1 METAQFEK
9 FMEAQK
15 GAVAYLKSFP
25 HREAAIVHHNDTD
38 GIASGAILKEALRRE
53 GYRTENIP
61 IERVHPAF
69 LLRIHTKERKIILYA
84 DLGSQAGSF
93 ISGRVREGTGVIILD
108 HHPPFQP
115 SFSHLMQ
122 VNPESFGI
130 DGDLQA
136 SAASVAFFWART
148 LSGKNEDLAYL
159 GVIGAIGDHQV
170 VEGKMTGLNQ
180 MALEMARQKG
190 ALDPSPRG
198 AESFRFPLFK
208 GRSGSEVSGE
218 ITNLAVNGYYRG
230 GAELALNFC
239 LEGPT
244 EESQRLAAEV
254 REIQEDR
261 FRREAGRIRTRGIS
275 CEGEVQWAD
284 VEGRFYPLGLK
295 SIGLFCE
302 EMIKEGVVH
311 ADQYIAGFQDFPQ
324 KLPLLGRF
332 KAEDTKVSMRVPS
345 ALRQEIE
352 NGEKPNLAELLPP
365 AAERA
370 GGFAEG
376 VHRFSAACTVPKSR
390 KRDLI
395 EALNG
400 RIREWV
406 NNKARS

>member
-1 METAQFEK
+1 METARFEK

-25 HREAAIVHHNDTD
+25 RSGAAIVHHNDTD
-38 GIASGAILKEALRRE
+38 GIASGAILREALRRE

-69 LLRIHTKERKIILYA
+69 LPRIHTKERKIILYA
-84 DLGSQAGSF
+84 DLGSQAGSL

-115 SFSHLMQ
+115 SFSGLFQ

-130 DGDLQA
+130 DGDLRA
-136 SAASVAFFWART
+136 SAASVAFFWAKT

-170 VEGKMTGLNQ
+170 VEGKMLGLNQ

-198 AESFRFPLFK
+198 TESFRFPLFK
-208 GRSGSEVSGE
+208 GRSGNEVSGE

-230 GAELALNFC
+230 GAELALQFC
-239 LEGPT
+239 LDGPT

-254 REIQEDR
+254 GEIQEDR
-261 FRREAGRIRTRGIS
+261 FRREMERIRTQGIS

-284 VEGRFYPLGLK
+284 VEGRFHPLGLK

-311 ADQYIAGFQDFPQ
+311 AHQYLAGFQDFPEE
-324 KLPLLGRF
+324 LPLLGRF
-332 KAEDTKVSMRVPS
+332 GADDTKVSMRVPP
-345 ALRQEIE
+345 ALREEIE
-352 NGEKPNLAELLPP
+352 KGRKPNLAEILPP
-365 AAERA
+365 AAEEA

-376 VHRFSAACTVPKSR
+376 VHRFAAACNVPKSR
-390 KRDLI
+390 KRDLMQ
-395 EALNG
+395 ALNE
-400 RIREWV
+400 RIREWEEG
-406 NNKARS
+406 RR